1 MFVILALGLSDE
13 KYHLIILVS
22 FSLYLFSDDLY
33 CFDIILVWTVSLK
46 EIYYLLVVF
55 PFVIYN
61 KFILEFIVI
70 SLGPFWSDGLPEV
83 FCPFSFIYC
92 VLPLADVIMMLQQ
105 NQQHREGPHPSLPQS
120 LPAPAIRK
128 TVPEHQS
135 PLRQT
140 AQQLFP
146 PGCES
151 PGLKSPCKPLPPET
165 WTPPPPPLQ
174 TPPNHTTPNKKKI
187 KKTV

>member
-83 FCPFSFIYC
+83 FLSLFFYLLRLTPSGRNKMGARPFDRFI
-92 VLPLADVIMMLQQ
+92 
-105 NQQHREGPHPSLPQS
+105 
-120 LPAPAIRK
+120 
-128 TVPEHQS
+128 
-135 PLRQT
+135 
-140 AQQLFP
+140 
-146 PGCES
+146 
-151 PGLKSPCKPLPPET
+151 
-165 WTPPPPPLQ
+165 
-174 TPPNHTTPNKKKI
+174 
-187 KKTV
+187 

>member
-92 VLPLADVIMMLQQ
+92 VLPLADVIMFCVW
-105 NQQHREGPHPSLPQS
+105 
-120 LPAPAIRK
+120 K
-128 TVPEHQS
+128 VFFT
-135 PLRQT
+135 T
-140 AQQLFP
+140 AKF
-146 PGCES
+146 
-151 PGLKSPCKPLPPET
+151 
-165 WTPPPPPLQ
+165 
-174 TPPNHTTPNKKKI
+174 I
-187 KKTV
+187 

>member
-1 MFVILALGLSDE
+1 MVGYSFDLLFLLDWFCLLFWPWVSLTKIPLDYS
-13 KYHLIILVS
+13 VS

-92 VLPLADVIMMLQQ
+92 VLPLADVIL
-105 NQQHREGPHPSLPQS
+105 N
-120 LPAPAIRK
+120 K
-128 TVPEHQS
+128 CTD
-135 PLRQT
+135 
-140 AQQLFP
+140 
-146 PGCES
+146 
-151 PGLKSPCKPLPPET
+151 
-165 WTPPPPPLQ
+165 
-174 TPPNHTTPNKKKI
+174 NHELMYSS
-187 KKTV
+187 

>member
-92 VLPLADVIMMLQQ
+92 VLPLADVI
-105 NQQHREGPHPSLPQS
+105 
-120 LPAPAIRK
+120 K
-128 TVPEHQS
+128 W
-135 PLRQT
+135 
-140 AQQLFP
+140 
-146 PGCES
+146 
-151 PGLKSPCKPLPPET
+151 GLVRDDRF
-165 WTPPPPPLQ
+165 
-174 TPPNHTTPNKKKI
+174 I
-187 KKTV
+187 